1 MSDRRRLTPKRAAL
15 RTLPAVACALGVLS
29 AGAYAVYADVG
40 QGAPLPQVP
49 APTITA
55 KPARLATDT
64 WAQFRF
70 TEPVPG
76 LTFDC
81 SLDGSPPSA
90 CASPK
95 TYRGPLRAGRHTF
108 RVSAAEAWSDPEAS
122 PPASYTWSVMRRVPT
137 PRIVRR
143 PGDPTGAT
151 SATFSFTD
159 RMPHVRFQCRFAG
172 GSWRSCAPRI
182 TYWGLGVG
190 EHDFLV
196 RAVKPPALASYP
208 ASFGW
213 RVMAPRGASFS
224 ISSGPIGPLYPG
236 AAPLTIPITL
246 TNPNSVPIHVSSI
259 SVSITGGPPGCDGA
273 TNLSLVQS
281 NASSVAEVV
290 VPAGGSVTLP
300 AQGVAAPT
308 IALRDR
314 PVNQD
319 ACKNGA
325 FSLQFSGSAGS

>member
-1 MSDRRRLTPKRAAL
+1 MTIRRRLTPKRAAL
-15 RTLPAVACALGVLS
+15 RTLPALTCALGVLG
-29 AGAYAVYADVG
+29 AGAYAVYANVG
-40 QGAPLPQVP
+40 QGGAFLSIP
-49 APTITA
+49 APEITA
-55 KPARLATDT
+55 KPPGLTTDT
-64 WAQFRF
+64 WAHFRF

-76 LTFDC
+76 LKFEC

-95 TYRGPLRAGRHTF
+95 IYRGPLAAGRHTF
-108 RVSAAEAWSDPEAS
+108 RVSAGEAWSDPELS
-122 PPASYTWSVMRRVPT
+122 PRASYTWSVIRRLPK
-137 PRIVRR
+137 PDIVRG
-143 PGDPTGAT
+143 PSDPTGAT

-159 RMPHVRFQCRFAG
+159 RMPRVRFQCRLDG
-172 GSWRSCAPRI
+172 GSWRSCARRI
-182 TYWGLGVG
+182 TYWELGVG
-190 EHDFLV
+190 ERDFLV
-196 RAVKPPALASYP
+196 RAVRPPTLASYP

-213 RVMAPRGASFS
+213 RVMASIGASFS

-246 TNPNSVPIHVSSI
+246 TNPNGVPIHVSSI
-259 SVSITGGPPGCDGA
+259 SVSITSGPPGCDGA

-290 VPAGGSVTLP
+290 VPAGGSVALP
-300 AQGVAAPT
+300 AQGVAPPT
-308 IALRDR
+308 LALRNR

-325 FSLQFSGSAGS
+325 FSLHFSGSAGT